1 MGNQGS
7 GPMIMATLLTAVLGL
22 VLWFI
27 VRRQKDR
34 YWLPI
39 LRVIPLEL
47 TVLPKF
53 RWIPPPLWPLFCFF
67 VAAIAL
73 GIYSLQLAEPLLKSD
88 DLDLRRTHILFDL
101 SPSHALGI
109 TASTYGAEGQK
120 LVDALEGKAR
130 LSFSTTGSPEI
141 YTDAELKRVGSV
153 LQAQGFHR
161 AGVKL
166 GATTESL
173 LRKLSDIDQ
182 LIVVADND
190 LASWEDF
197 NWRYLEKK
205 MQIAWYPLPGRPQ
218 TLDNLFIDEA
228 KPKSTGSALPSG
240 LWHVTLRRTG
250 EGKVIQGRLTA
261 EIDGKNLINQ
271 NFQFEADKKSLELEV
286 NLALAELQNKQKDKA
301 SSLIWTLS
309 PAGADDLLL
318 DNEFRSWLQLQNE
331 DALVISKPRGEMFL
345 EDSIFHLKTSLEV
358 LGYQTQ
364 RIDQIRDSGSHWTA
378 PSLVVS
384 EVGPATSVQSFC
396 PSFVTQRSA
405 LERSRSDAVVW
416 LLPGEDLSSYDEI
429 CTCFASLA
437 QAPKP
442 LTGKPAYCDNIEH
455 RDQYVGVLNSIGA
468 LQLGGDVDSPLG
480 ALAMTLRNKE
490 LGLRIVGFTI
500 PLNPLRAGQISY
512 GQLPLMLRAVLQATG
527 KKYAA
532 GSDQQLSWLRI
543 EDISQ
548 AYENPDLKLS
558 NVPLGES
565 LGRKALMEQL
575 PPQMSLGSK
584 GLVREKAASG
594 TESDARPWIYL
605 CLVILLLAVWLE
617 IVGSALRRLLQKYP
631 WAMRWFVLILA
642 VGGWGW
648 SQPVDAGVQLNLLGY
663 PSIPRL
669 SALRKDVAGRTS
681 IELDEQVINTPS
693 VQREMYQQ
701 PWLWVNRPQLLE
713 NMDKAAF
720 SELSAWMQ
728 RGGFLVVENHNGSES
743 FKQAVLEAIPKGAW
757 KPIPPDHELMR
768 SFHLLA
774 SLPQCGNQVW
784 EGFHFDQRIAM
795 VLVPGDFLRFTL
807 DEAGAG
813 ACFGKYTR
821 EQAVRVFINLMMVA
835 LATDY
840 KKDQIH
846 LPEIL
851 KRLR

>member
-1 MGNQGS
+1 MGNLGS
-7 GPMIMATLLTAVLGL
+7 GPMMMATLLTAALGL
-22 VLWFI
+22 VIWFI
-27 VRRQKDR
+27 VRRQKER

-53 RWIPPPLWPLFCFF
+53 RWIPPPLWPLLCFF
-67 VAAIAL
+67 VAATAL
-73 GIYSLQLAEPLLKSD
+73 GIYSFRLAEPLMKSD
-88 DLDLRRTHILFDL
+88 DLDLRRTHVLFDM
-101 SPSHALGI
+101 SPSHALGV
-109 TASTYGAEGQK
+109 TASTYGGEAQK
-120 LVDALEGKAR
+120 LIDAMEGKAR
-130 LSFSTTGSPEI
+130 LSFSTTNDPTV
-141 YTDAELKRVGSV
+141 YVDADLKRVGSII
-153 LQAQGFHR
+153 QTQGFHR

-166 GATTESL
+166 GATAESL

-182 LIVVADND
+182 LIVVSDSD
-190 LASWEDF
+190 LSSWEDF

-205 MQIAWYPLPGRPQ
+205 MQISWYPLPGRPQ
-218 TLDNLFIDEA
+218 TMDNLFIDEA
-228 KPKSTGSALPSG
+228 KPKATGSAAPSG

-261 EIDGKNLINQ
+261 EIDGQVLIQQ
-271 NFQFEADKKSLELEV
+271 NFQFEANMKSLELEI
-286 NLALAELQNKQKDKA
+286 NLALAELQKKQKDK
-301 SSLIWTLS
+301 STSLVWTVT
-309 PAGADDLLL
+309 PAGPDDLLP
-318 DNEFRSWLQLQNE
+318 DNEFRTWLQLQNE
-331 DALVISKPRGEMFL
+331 DALIISKPRGEMFL

-364 RIDQIRDSGSHWTA
+364 RIDQIRNTGSHWTT

-384 EVGPATSVQSFC
+384 EVGPASPVQAFC
-396 PSFVTQRSA
+396 PTFVSERSI
-405 LERSRSDAVVW
+405 LERSRSDALVW
-416 LLPGEDLSSYDEI
+416 LLPGEDLSSYDDI
-429 CTCFASLA
+429 CTCFAALA
-437 QAPKP
+437 QAPQP
-442 LTGKPAYCDNIEH
+442 LSGKPAYCENLEH
-455 RDQYVGVLNSIGA
+455 RDQYVGVLQSIGA
-468 LQLGGDVDSPLG
+468 LQLGGEVDSPLG

-490 LGLRIVGFTI
+490 LGLRLVGFTI

-532 GSDQQLSWLRI
+532 GADKQLSWPRI
-543 EDISQ
+543 EDISL
-548 AYENPDLKLS
+548 AYEVPDVKVS

-565 LGRKALMEQL
+565 LGRKAVPDQL
-575 PPQMSLGSK
+575 PPQMTLGTK

-594 TESDARPWIYL
+594 TENDARPWIYL
-605 CLVILLLAVWLE
+605 CLVILMIAVWLE
-617 IVGSALRRLLQKYP
+617 IIGSGLRRLLQKYP
-631 WAMRWFVLILA
+631 WAVRWFVLLVMVSA
-642 VGGWGW
+642 WP
-648 SQPVDAGVQLNLLGY
+648 QPVDAGVQLNLLGY
-663 PSIPRL
+663 PSIPRP

-681 IELDEQVINTPS
+681 IELDEQIINTPS
-693 VQREMYQQ
+693 LQRDMYQQ

-713 NMDKAAF
+713 SMNKTDF
-720 SELSAWMQ
+720 GELTGWMQ
-728 RGGFLVVENHNGSES
+728 RGGFLVVENHNGSQA

-807 DEAGAG
+807 DEPGSG

>member
-7 GPMIMATLLTAVLGL
+7 GPMMMATLLTAALGL
-22 VLWFI
+22 VIWFI

-53 RWIPPPLWPLFCFF
+53 RWIPPPLWPLICFF

-73 GIYSLQLAEPLLKSD
+73 GIYSFQLAEPLLKSD
-88 DLDLRRTHILFDL
+88 DLDLRRTHILFDM
-101 SPSHALGI
+101 SPSHALGM
-109 TASTYGAEGQK
+109 TTSAYGTEAQK
-120 LVDALEGKAR
+120 LIQAMDGKAR
-130 LSFSTTGSPEI
+130 LSYSTTTDPTI
-141 YTDAELKRVGSV
+141 YLDADIKRVAAI

-166 GATTESL
+166 GATVESL

-182 LIVVADND
+182 LIVVSDSD

-205 MQIAWYPLPGRPQ
+205 MQISWYPLPDRPQ
-218 TLDNLFIDEA
+218 SMDNIFIDEA
-228 KPKSTGSALPSG
+228 KPKASGSAAPTG

-261 EIDGKNLINQ
+261 ELDGQALISQ
-271 NFQFEADKKSLELEV
+271 NFQFESNMKSLELEV
-286 NLALAELQNKQKDKA
+286 NLALAELQKKQKDKA
-301 SSLIWTLS
+301 TSLVWTVT
-309 PAGADDLLL
+309 PAGPEDLLP

-331 DALVISKPRGEMFL
+331 DALIISKPRGEMFL
-345 EDSIFHLKTSLEV
+345 EDPIFHLKTSLEV
-358 LGYQTQ
+358 LGYQTR
-364 RIDQIRDSGSHWTA
+364 RIDQIHRNRNHWTA
-378 PSLVVS
+378 PSLIVS
-384 EVGPATSVQSFC
+384 EVGPAASVQAFC
-396 PSFVTQRSA
+396 PTFVTERST
-405 LERSRSDAVVW
+405 LERRRSDALVW
-416 LLPGEDLSSYDEI
+416 LLPGEDLGSYDGI
-429 CTCFASLA
+429 CTCFAALA

-442 LTGKPAYCDNIEH
+442 LTGKPSYCENVEH
-455 RDQYVGVLNSIGA
+455 RDQYVGILQSIGA
-468 LQLGGDVDSPLG
+468 LQLGGDIDSPLG
-480 ALAMTLRNKE
+480 AVAMSLRNKE
-490 LGLRIVGFTI
+490 LGLRIVAFTI

-527 KKYAA
+527 KKYAT
-532 GSDQQLSWLRI
+532 GSDKQISWPRI

-548 AYENPDLKLS
+548 AYENPDVKLS

-565 LGRKALMEQL
+565 LGRRTVPDQM
-575 PPQMSLGSK
+575 PPQLSFGTK

-605 CLVILLLAVWLE
+605 CLVILVIAVWLE
-617 IVGSALRRLLQKYP
+617 IIGSGLRRLLQKYP
-631 WAMRWFVLILA
+631 WSVRWFILLLA
-642 VGGWGW
+642 LGTWP
-648 SQPVDAGVQLNLLGY
+648 QPSEAGVQLNLLGY
-663 PSIPRL
+663 PSTPRL
-669 SALRKDVAGRTS
+669 GSLRKDVAGRTS
-681 IELDEQVINTPS
+681 IELDNQIIHSPG
-693 VQREMYQQ
+693 VQRSMYQQ
-701 PWLWVNRPQLLE
+701 PWLWVNRPQILE
-713 NMDKAAF
+713 AMDKTTF
-720 SELSAWMQ
+720 GELSGWLQ
-728 RGGFLVVENHNGSES
+728 RGGFLVVENHNGSQA

-774 SLPQCGNQVW
+774 SLPQCGNVVW

-807 DEAGAG
+807 NEPGAG
-813 ACFGKYTR
+813 SCFEKFTH

>member
-7 GPMIMATLLTAVLGL
+7 GPMMMATLLTAVLGL
-22 VLWFI
+22 VIWFI

-53 RWIPPPLWPLFCFF
+53 RWIPPPLWPLICFF
-67 VAAIAL
+67 VAAVAL
-73 GIYSLQLAEPLLKSD
+73 GIYSFQLAEPLMKSD
-88 DLDLRRTHILFDL
+88 DLDLRRTHILFDM
-101 SPSHALGI
+101 SPSHALGM
-109 TASTYGAEGQK
+109 TTGSYGSEAQK

-130 LSFSTTGSPEI
+130 LSFSTT
-141 YTDAELKRVGSV
+141 TDPTVHLDADLKRVSA
-153 LQAQGFHR
+153 LIQAQGFHR

-166 GATTESL
+166 GSNVEAL

-182 LIVVADND
+182 LIVVSDTD
-190 LASWEDF
+190 LSSWEDF

-205 MQIAWYPLPGRPQ
+205 MQISWYPLPGRPQ
-218 TLDNLFIDEA
+218 TMDNLFIDEA
-228 KPKSTGSALPSG
+228 KPKSAGSAAPTG

-261 EIDGKNLINQ
+261 ELDGQVLINQ
-271 NFQFEADKKSLELEV
+271 NFQFESDMKSLELEI
-286 NLALAELQNKQKDKA
+286 NLALAELQKKQNDKA
-301 SSLIWTLS
+301 TSLVWAVT
-309 PAGADDLLL
+309 PAGPDDLLL

-331 DALVISKPRGEMFL
+331 DAVIISKPRGEMFL

-364 RIDQIRDSGSHWTA
+364 RIDQIRPNSGHWVT

-384 EVGPATSVQSFC
+384 EVGPAASVQTFC
-396 PSFVTQRSA
+396 PMFVNERST
-405 LERSRSDAVVW
+405 LERSRSDALVW
-416 LLPGEDLSSYDEI
+416 LLPGEDLGSYDAI
-429 CTCFASLA
+429 CTCFAALA
-437 QAPKP
+437 QAPRP
-442 LTGKPAYCDNIEH
+442 LAGKPAYCENVEH
-455 RDQYVGVLNSIGA
+455 RDQYVGILQSIGA
-468 LQLGGDVDSPLG
+468 LQLGGEVDSPLG
-480 ALAMTLRNKE
+480 ALAMTIRNKE

-532 GSDQQLSWLRI
+532 GSDKQLSWPRI

-548 AYENPDLKLS
+548 NYEMPDVKSS

-565 LGRKALMEQL
+565 LGRKAVPDQL
-575 PPQMSLGSK
+575 PPQLSLGAK
-584 GLVREKAASG
+584 GLVREKPASG

-605 CLVILLLAVWLE
+605 CLVILVIAVWLE
-617 IVGSALRRLLQKYP
+617 IIGSGLRRLLQKYP
-631 WAMRWFVLILA
+631 WSVRWFVLLLA
-642 VGGWGW
+642 LGAW
-648 SQPVDAGVQLNLLGY
+648 SQPSDAGVQLNLLGY
-663 PSIPRL
+663 PGAPRL
-669 SALRKDVAGRTS
+669 GSLRKDVSGRTS
-681 IELDEQVINTPS
+681 IELDDQIINTAN
-693 VQREMYQQ
+693 VQRSMYQQ

-713 NMDKAAF
+713 SMDRNAF
-720 SELSAWMQ
+720 GELTGWMQ
-728 RGGFLVVENHNGSES
+728 RGGFLVVENHNGSQA

-774 SLPQCGNQVW
+774 SLPQCENQVW

-807 DEAGAG
+807 DEPGAG
-813 ACFGKYTR
+813 QCFGKFTH